1 MIYGPGARK
10 TQLLTLGSGESAG
23 LTLNQSSNVWR
34 VQVVALLIPK
44 GTPNHHADA
53 DPQEL

>member
-10 TQLLTLGSGESAG
+10 TQLLTLGSGKSAG